1 MLLINA
7 IILHHFVDCRSFHFQ
22 EFFFFNKNVSPH
34 RVESPFTDL
43 KYRTGASR
51 QSRVPHIDRYSGIP
65 KTGRCMTVE
74 IASSTEPAVWNAVNF
89 GRCCIDVPPSLR
101 CLIGRAMYYEG
112 RLRAGSI
119 PDPQPR
125 ARAISRRSNST
136 FRNLSCIPP
145 RQAIVS

>member
-1 MLLINA
+1 
-7 IILHHFVDCRSFHFQ
+7 
-22 EFFFFNKNVSPH
+22 
-34 RVESPFTDL
+34 
-43 KYRTGASR
+43 
-51 QSRVPHIDRYSGIP
+51 
-65 KTGRCMTVE
+65 MTVE

-145 RQAIVS
+145 RQAIVSWLIRRLRIVSVFPSTPCTIPRRYDLHPTENISIRINRTIEITSTKITYLYPEWFDGLRASFENR